1 MDHVSFGFAAAHPA
15 AKPNAPTEH
24 FCGKAPGFN
33 LIPTNEAN
41 SRSSRSSL
49 QTMPTENK
57 RIAVI
62 PGDGIGREVIGEA
75 LRVLERVKITHAV
88 ALEMVHFDWGA
99 DKFLKEGISLPA
111 GALEMLSNEF
121 DAILAGAFGDPRV
134 PSNQHAEDIL
144 LGMRRGLDL
153 YINLRPV
160 RLLDSRL
167 TPLRDRRVEDIDF
180 VVFREN
186 TEGAYCGAGGFLKKG
201 TADEIATQEELNT
214 RRGVERI
221 IVAAFE
227 YARANGR
234 KRVTMADKSNVQR
247 FGGDLWQRV
256 FKEVAA
262 DYSEIEA
269 NHQYVDAMAMFMVLD
284 PAQYDVIV
292 SNNLFGDILTDLG
305 AAIQGGLG
313 LAASGNLHP
322 GRVSLFEPVHGSA
335 PALAGK
341 GIANPVGAILTSAM
355 MLEYLGHKEAS
366 AAIEKAVGEA
376 ISQNETTRDL
386 GGTLST
392 EQAGNAIRDRITKG

>member
-1 MDHVSFGFAAAHPA
+1 M
-15 AKPNAPTEH
+15 
-24 FCGKAPGFN
+24 
-33 LIPTNEAN
+33 
-41 SRSSRSSL
+41 
-49 QTMPTENK
+49 K

-62 PGDGIGREVIGEA
+62 PGDGIGPEVVSEA
-75 LRVLERVKITHAV
+75 VRVLQHLQQNRGIE
-88 ALEMVHFDWGA
+88 LEFVNFDWGA
-99 DKFLKEGISLPA
+99 EKFLREGITLPS
-111 GALEMLSNEF
+111 GALEMLSEEF
-121 DAILAGAFGDPRV
+121 NAILAGAFGDPRV

-160 RLLDSRL
+160 RLLNERL
-167 TPLRDRRVEDIDF
+167 TPLWNRRVEDIDF

-186 TEGAYCGAGGFLKKG
+186 TEGAYCGAGGFLKLG
-201 TADEIATQEELNT
+201 TPDEIALQEEVNT

-247 FGGDLWQRV
+247 FGGDLWQRT
-256 FKEVAA
+256 FKDVGAG
-262 DYSEIEA
+262 YSEISA

-284 PAQYDVIV
+284 PSQYDVIV

-313 LAASGNLHP
+313 LAASGNIHP

-335 PALAGK
+335 PPLAGK
-341 GIANPVGAILTSAM
+341 GIANPIGAILTSAM
-355 MLEYLGHKEAS
+355 MLEYLGFQTESDEIEVAVR
-366 AAIEKAVGEA
+366 AAVAA
-376 ISQNETTRDL
+376 NETTRDL
-386 GGTLST
+386 GGELST
-392 EQAGNAIRDRITKG
+392 KQAGSAIAARLGKK

>member
-1 MDHVSFGFAAAHPA
+1 M
-15 AKPNAPTEH
+15 
-24 FCGKAPGFN
+24 
-33 LIPTNEAN
+33 
-41 SRSSRSSL
+41 SSA
-49 QTMPTENK
+49 QT

-62 PGDGIGREVIGEA
+62 PGDGIGPEVIREA
-75 LRVLERVKITHAV
+75 VRVLERVRETHGAD
-88 ALEMVHFDWGA
+88 LQLTHFDWGA
-99 DKFLKEGISLPA
+99 EKYLREGVSLPS
-111 GALEMLSNEF
+111 GALEMLASGFE
-121 DAILAGAFGDPRV
+121 AILAGAFGDPRV

-160 RLLDSRL
+160 RLLDARL
-167 TPLRDRRVEDIDF
+167 TPLRDREAEDIDF

-186 TEGAYCGAGGFLKKG
+186 TEGAYCGAGGFPKKG

-227 YARANGR
+227 YARANQR

-262 DYSEIEA
+262 DYPELEA

-284 PAQYDVIV
+284 PSQYDVIV

-305 AAIQGGLG
+305 AAVQGGLG
-313 LAASGNLHP
+313 LAASGNIHP

-335 PALAGK
+335 PAIAGQ

-355 MLEYLGHKEAS
+355 MLEYLGNKKAS
-366 AAIEKAVGEA
+366 QAIENAVRES
-376 ISQNETTRDL
+376 ILNNETTRDL
-386 GGTLST
+386 GGSLST
-392 EQAGNAIRDRITKG
+392 EQAGTAIRERIKQ

>member
-1 MDHVSFGFAAAHPA
+1 VVTQLSVGQ
-15 AKPNAPTEH
+15 PTQSNSLRY
-24 FCGKAPGFN
+24 K
-33 LIPTNEAN
+33 LMKLNE
-41 SRSSRSSL
+41 SL
-49 QTMPTENK
+49 KK

-62 PGDGIGREVIGEA
+62 PGDGVGPEVIREA
-75 LRVLERVKITHAV
+75 VRVLERVRGTHGV
-88 ALEMVHFDWGA
+88 ELELTHFDWGA
-99 DKFLKEGISLPA
+99 EKFLREGVSLPT

-121 DAILAGAFGDPRV
+121 DGILAGAFGDPRV

-160 RLLDSRL
+160 RLLDPRL
-167 TPLRDRRVEDIDF
+167 TPLRGRSVEDIDF

-227 YARANGR
+227 YARAQGR

-256 FKEVAA
+256 FKEIAA
-262 DYSEIEA
+262 DYPEVEA

-284 PAQYDVIV
+284 PGQYDVIV

-313 LAASGNLHP
+313 LAASGNIHP

-335 PALAGK
+335 PAIAGQ

-355 MLEYLGHKEAS
+355 MLEYLGNKKAS
-366 AAIEKAVGEA
+366 QAIEYAVGAAI
-376 ISQNETTRDL
+376 SLDQTTRDL
-386 GGTLST
+386 GGKLST
-392 EQAGNAIRDRITKG
+392 EQVGTAICQKISS

>member
-1 MDHVSFGFAAAHPA
+1 M
-15 AKPNAPTEH
+15 
-24 FCGKAPGFN
+24 
-33 LIPTNEAN
+33 
-41 SRSSRSSL
+41 
-49 QTMPTENK
+49 K

-62 PGDGIGREVIGEA
+62 PGDGIGPEVLREAV
-75 LRVLERVKITHAV
+75 RVLQHLQEANG
-88 ALEMVHFDWGA
+88 LELEFVEFDWGA
-99 DKFLKEGISLPA
+99 EKFLREGVSLPPD
-111 GALEMLSNEF
+111 ALEMLSAKF

-134 PSNQHAEDIL
+134 PSNKHAEDIL

-160 RLLDSRL
+160 RLLNERL
-167 TPLRDRRVEDIDF
+167 TPLRNRKTDDIDF

-186 TEGAYCGAGGFLKKG
+186 TEGAYCGAGGFLKYG
-201 TADEIATQEELNT
+201 TGDEIALQDEVNT
-214 RRGVERI
+214 RSGVERI

-234 KRVTMADKSNVQR
+234 QRVTMADKSNVQR

-262 DYSEIEA
+262 DYPEITA

-313 LAASGNLHP
+313 LAASGNIHP
-322 GRVSLFEPVHGSA
+322 GKVSLFEPVHGSA
-335 PALAGK
+335 PPLAGK
-341 GIANPVGAILTSAM
+341 GIANPIGSILTSAM
-355 MLEYLGHKEAS
+355 MLEYLGFQTLSKSIEEAVR
-366 AAIEKAVGEA
+366 AAISA
-376 ISQNETTRDL
+376 NETTRDL
-386 GGTLST
+386 GGQLST
-392 EQAGNAIRDRITKG
+392 EEAGMAITARLKDRAKK